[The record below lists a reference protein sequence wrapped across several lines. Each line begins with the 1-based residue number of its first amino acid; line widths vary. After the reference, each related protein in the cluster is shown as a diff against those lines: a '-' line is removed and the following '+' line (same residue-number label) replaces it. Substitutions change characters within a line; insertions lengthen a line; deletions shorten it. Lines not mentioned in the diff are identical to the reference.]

1 MKSSVIIVLMFVFFC
16 ISGFSCQKDVM
27 PSATTTGAGT
37 MGFRVDGVK
46 WVAYSDDFK
55 LSKTGARYWSS
66 SLLEIYGDTEKSR
79 LELSLNNPTIGTYQF
94 SNSNN
99 VRYILF
105 DNFTTTFYL
114 DTTNLSNNLNIT
126 RCDKTTISGTFS
138 FKLKSSTGSIVSI
151 TSGRFDISIDH

>member
-16 ISGFSCQKDVM
+16 ISGFSCQKDIM
-27 PSATTTGAGT
+27 PPATTTGAGT
-37 MGFRVDGVK
+37 MGFWVDGVK
-46 WVAYSDDFK
+46 WVAHSDDF
-55 LSKTGARYWSS
+55 LFSKTGASYWSS
-66 SLLEIYGDTEKSR
+66 SLLEIYGVNHPKSR
-79 LELSLNNPTIGTYQF
+79 LELSLNNPITGTYQI

-99 VRYILF
+99 ARYILY
-105 DNFTTTFYL
+105 DNSTTFYL